1 MKARDLYKSGQLTEA
16 IAAAVGDVKQ
26 RPQDAAARSFLC
38 ELLCFSG
45 DLERADK
52 QLDTIGQQS
61 PEAMV
66 GVSLIRQLIRAE
78 TARRQF
84 FQEGRVPE
92 VIENPAPWLTK
103 QLEASVLLRDGDA
116 TRAAELLAEAE
127 SQRPLVSGTCDGA
140 RFDDWRDLDDLIG
153 GVFEVLTSNGKYYWI
168 PAGTVE
174 SIEFKPAERP
184 IDLLWRRVHMIVR
197 GGPDGEV
204 YLPTLYAETYLQDD
218 DQLRLGRATAWT
230 GDDTGVARGLGLR
243 TILIG
248 EQDRTLLELNE
259 VEFDERPST

>member
-1 MKARDLYKSGQLTEA
+1 MQARELYMSGQLAEA
-16 IAAAVGDVKQ
+16 VTAALSDVKQ
-26 RPQDAAARSFLC
+26 KPQDAGARSFLC
-38 ELLCFSG
+38 ELLCFAG

-66 GVSLIRQLIRAE
+66 GVALIRQLIRAE

-84 FQEGRVPE
+84 FDEGRVPE
-92 VIENPAPWLTK
+92 VIDQPSQSLTK
-103 QLEASVLLRDGDA
+103 QLEASVLLRDGDS

-127 SQRPLVSGTCDGA
+127 TLRPRVKGVCDA
-140 RFDDWRDLDDLIG
+140 TPFEDWRDLDDLIS

-168 PAGTVE
+168 PVDSVE

-184 IDLLWRRVHMIVR
+184 LDLLWRRVHMIVR

-204 YLPTLYAETYLQDD
+204 YLPALYLGTHLSED
-218 DQLRLGRATAWT
+218 DQVRLGRATEWT
-230 GDDTGVARGLGLR
+230 GEDTGVVRGLGLR
-243 TILIG
+243 TFLIG
-248 EQDRTLLELNE
+248 DQDRTLHELGL
-259 VEFDERPST
+259 VEFEEH

>member
-16 IAAAVGDVKQ
+16 VAAAVADVKVK
-26 RPQDAAARSFLC
+26 PQDAAARSFLC
-38 ELLCFSG
+38 ELLCFAG

-52 QLDTIGQQS
+52 QLDTIGTQS

-66 GVSLIRQLIRAE
+66 GVALIRQLIRGE

-92 VIENPAPWLTK
+92 VINTPSAWMTK
-103 QLEASVLLRDGDA
+103 QLEASVLLRDADTA
-116 TRAAELLAEAE
+116 RAAELLAEAE
-127 SQRPLVSGTCDGA
+127 ALRPRVGGTCDGA
-140 RFDDWRDLDDLIG
+140 RFDDWRDLDDVIG

-168 PAGTVE
+168 PVDSVE

-204 YLPTLYAETYLQDD
+204 YLPTLYADTYLQED
-218 DQLRLGRATAWT
+218 DQLRLGRATAWS
-230 GDDTGVARGLGLR
+230 GDETGVARGVGLR
-243 TILIG
+243 TLLIG
-248 EQDRTLLELNE
+248 DQDRTLLELSE
-259 VEFDERPST
+259 VEFDERATA